1 MKLSV
6 VIVNYNVSHYLLQ
19 CVDSLSHALRGTD
32 SEVIVVDNHS
42 RDNSVTLLRQ
52 YHPEVR
58 IVENLH
64 NLGFAKAN
72 NIAIRQSRGEYVL
85 LLNPDTIVS
94 ESVVKGVISF
104 LDSHPEAGSAGV
116 RMLNAD
122 GTVAPES
129 RRGVPTPMT
138 AFYKLSGLCGM
149 FPNSRRFGRYYLG
162 HLPWDSPQQIEVVS
176 GAFCMLRTS
185 VLKKVGLLDEDYFM
199 YGEDIDL
206 SYRILKSGATNWY
219 VPETIL
225 HYKGEST
232 HKSSF
237 RYVHVFYQAMHIF
250 FRKHFSHLG
259 LFISIPIKTAIIVKA
274 SSALLLMLTERM
286 RMSLGFARRNNGL
299 TAGPMLCVGSDSMV
313 ATCREISNKH
323 GLEAT
328 LCICSGLK
336 EVSSCVDRLSDET
349 GKALTVVF
357 DPEKFDYGSMLSFV
371 SDNHMRNIS
380 LGVFQPSTSS
390 IITQSEIIR

>member
-299 TAGPMLCVGSDSMV
+299 TAGPMLFVGSDSMV

-328 LCICSGLK
+328 LCICSCLS
-336 EVSSCVDRLSDET
+336 EVSSYVDRLSDES

-371 SDNHMRNIS
+371 SDNYMRNIS

>member
-299 TAGPMLCVGSDSMV
+299 TAGPILCVGSDSMV

-328 LCICSGLK
+328 LCICSSLN

>member
-32 SEVIVVDNHS
+32 SELIVVDNHS
-42 RDNSVTLLRQ
+42 RDNSVTLLRE

-206 SYRILKSGATNWY
+206 YYRILKSGATNWY

-299 TAGPMLCVGSDSMV
+299 TAGPMLFVGSDSMV

-328 LCICSGLK
+328 LCICSSLN
-336 EVSSCVDRLSDET
+336 EVSSYVDRLSDET

>member
-313 ATCREISNKH
+313 VTCREISNKH

-328 LCICSGLK
+328 LCICSSLN
-336 EVSSCVDRLSDET
+336 EVSSYVDRLSDET

>member
-299 TAGPMLCVGSDSMV
+299 TAGPMLFVGSDSMV

-328 LCICSGLK
+328 LCICSSLN
-336 EVSSCVDRLSDET
+336 EVSSYVDRLSDET
-349 GKALTVVF
+349 GKALSVVF

>member
-19 CVDSLSHALRGTD
+19 CVDSLSHDLRGTD

-286 RMSLGFARRNNGL
+286 RMSLGFARRNNSL
-299 TAGPMLCVGSDSMV
+299 TAGPILCVGSDSMV

-328 LCICSGLK
+328 LCVCSDLG
-336 EVSSCVDRLSDET
+336 EVSSYVDRLSDES

-371 SDNHMRNIS
+371 SGNHMRNIS

>member
-299 TAGPMLCVGSDSMV
+299 TAGPMLFVGSDSMV

-328 LCICSGLK
+328 LCICSGLN
-336 EVSSCVDRLSDET
+336 EVSSCVDRLSNET

>member
-32 SEVIVVDNHS
+32 SELIVVDNHS
-42 RDNSVTLLRQ
+42 RDNSVTLLRE

-299 TAGPMLCVGSDSMV
+299 TAGPMLFVGSDSMV

-328 LCICSGLK
+328 LCICSSLN
-336 EVSSCVDRLSDET
+336 EVSSYVDRLSDET

>member
-162 HLPWDSPQQIEVVS
+162 HLSWDSPQQIEVVS

-299 TAGPMLCVGSDSMV
+299 TAGPMLFVGSDSMV

-328 LCICSGLK
+328 LCICSGLN

>member
-286 RMSLGFARRNNGL
+286 RLSLGFARRNNGL

-328 LCICSGLK
+328 LCICSGLN

>member
-32 SEVIVVDNHS
+32 SELIVVDNHS
-42 RDNSVTLLRQ
+42 RDNSVTLLRE

-206 SYRILKSGATNWY
+206 SYRILKSGSTNWY

-299 TAGPMLCVGSDSMV
+299 TAGPMLFVGSDSMV

-328 LCICSGLK
+328 LCICSSLN
-336 EVSSCVDRLSDET
+336 EVSSYVDRLSDET

>member
-299 TAGPMLCVGSDSMV
+299 TAGPMLSVGSDSMV

-328 LCICSGLK
+328 LCICSSLN
-336 EVSSCVDRLSDET
+336 EVSSYVDRLSDET

>member
-328 LCICSGLK
+328 LCICSSLN
-336 EVSSCVDRLSDET
+336 EVSSYVDRLSDET

-371 SDNHMRNIS
+371 SDNHMKNIS

>member
-6 VIVNYNVSHYLLQ
+6 VIVNYNVSPYLLQ

-299 TAGPMLCVGSDSMV
+299 TAGPMLFVGSDSMV

-328 LCICSGLK
+328 LCICSCLS
-336 EVSSCVDRLSDET
+336 EVSSYVDRLSDES

-371 SDNHMRNIS
+371 SDNYMRNIS

>member
-328 LCICSGLK
+328 LCICSSLS
-336 EVSSCVDRLSDET
+336 EVSSYVDRLSDET